1 MSAVRPVI
9 DICPDYGG
17 CFNFGEG
24 GASSLPDE
32 LRLHARISDIMAI
45 EKGLSVWAD
54 WFDSNDPY
62 SPNRYF
68 PLDAFNRTGRS
79 LATELQDIIG
89 DEYVVLFRH
98 QPLEI
103 SNITPEL

>member
-1 MSAVRPVI
+1 MSAIRLVI

-24 GASSLPDE
+24 GASSLPDA
-32 LRLHARISDIMAI
+32 LRLHARNSDIAAI

-62 SPNRYF
+62 SHDKYF
-68 PLDAFNRTGRS
+68 PWDAFNRTGLN
-79 LATELQDIIG
+79 LAKELQDILC
-89 DEYVVLFRH
+89 DEYVVYFRH
-98 QPLEI
+98 QPI
-103 SNITPEL
+103 SKQ